1 MSAYIWWKTIGNA
14 NGLLNAAGVLQPRAF
29 VLAQFSRF
37 VRPGDFRI
45 DVSANT
51 SPLNISAFRNP
62 GTGRFAI
69 VAVNNTTL
77 PVVQRFSL
85 AGLTAS
91 SVTPWVTSEAQAL
104 EPQAPLAVSAGTF
117 TYVIPSLSVITFV
130 GRDARRNPPPKVR

>member
-1 MSAYIWWKTIGNA
+1 
-14 NGLLNAAGVLQPRAF
+14 
-29 VLAQFSRF
+29 
-37 VRPGDFRI
+37 
-45 DVSANT
+45 
-51 SPLNISAFRNP
+51 
-62 GTGRFAI
+62 
-69 VAVNNTTL
+69 L

-117 TYVIPSLSVITFV
+117 TYVIPSLSVIIFV